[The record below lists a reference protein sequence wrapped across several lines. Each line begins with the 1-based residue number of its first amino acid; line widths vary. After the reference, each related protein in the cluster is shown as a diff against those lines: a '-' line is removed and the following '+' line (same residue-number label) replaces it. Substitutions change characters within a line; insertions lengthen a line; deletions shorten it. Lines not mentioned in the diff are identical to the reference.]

1 MTHEGRNR
9 RSERE
14 NGFAEILLVI
24 RRSERRQRRRRSRQ
38 GALRQPGRAACRSST
53 CTTRQAVS
61 SRACL
66 ARGSGPHRAPASPG
80 RFCRTPTEIPDGAQ
94 PSRCALNQAGIADA
108 SRAAALGLFCTDLS
122 AAKDADGA
130 FLERDAPP
138 PIFQIGQRRRK
149 RRGRRERNHARK
161 RRHNGRRRQ
170 SAGQRAK
177 TDSIRCSPIRDV
189 ANVGNVGD
197 VAGRVG
203 RRYRCGLSQ
212 SYLKAPG
219 DGLLPSPGS
228 RAPPRRTS
236 ARET

>member
-1 MTHEGRNR
+1 MRGATAGRSVKTALPRYCSSLDVGNVDNVGDVAGKGHCASPAGR
-9 RSERE
+9 HV
-14 NGFAEILLVI
+14 G
-24 RRSERRQRRRRSRQ
+24 RRRAQRDRPSRR
-38 GALRQPGRAACRSST
+38 GHALRG
-53 CTTRQAVS
+53 
-61 SRACL
+61 
-66 ARGSGPHRAPASPG
+66 GSGPHRAPASPG

-122 AAKDADGA
+122 AAKDAGGA
-130 FLERDAPP
+130 FLERDASS

-161 RRHNGRRRQ
+161 RRRNGRRRQ

-197 VAGRVG
+197 VAGRG
-203 RRYRCGLSQ
+203 DRRRL
-212 SYLKAPG
+212 
-219 DGLLPSPGS
+219 PGS
-228 RAPPRRTS
+228 DRAARGHPETSPRPPPGHLS
-236 ARET
+236 AFFP